1 MLRSTRAVYLAS
13 AAALLLVAPVVGQ
26 SQAAALCDQSIKTGT
41 YRIVLTSDKV
51 APMEA
56 LLVLERLEGCLEATF
71 IADGSPASGMQL
83 VSVSEGVITAKL
95 RTPSGDATIKFK
107 PGDAGVTGD
116 IAQGRRVWKVEGRK
130 TA

>member
-13 AAALLLVAPVVGQ
+13 AAALLLVAPVGGQ
-26 SQAAALCDQSIKTGT
+26 SRATALCDQSIKTGT
-41 YRIVLTSDKV
+41 YRIILTGDKV

-83 VSVSEGVITAKL
+83 VSVTDGMITAKL
-95 RTPSGDATIKFK
+95 RTQNGDATIRFK
-107 PGDAGVTGD
+107 PSDAGVTGD
-116 IAQGRRVWKVEGRK
+116 VAQGRRTWKVEGKK